1 MPALHAW
8 PDVVGPA
15 PPRSLLTSD
24 HVTDPWWLLVASTL
38 RTGPGAFA
46 VLAALCRAAP
56 DPDALLDLPLPQLR
70 GILRPLGLAS
80 GRAARLR
87 RLAKAYAHA
96 APTLRSGA
104 RAETGGVHRRVVDLD
119 GAGLLANEAWR
130 LFVEGDLSTRPA
142 DRELGEWWEWATSHA
157 AMRDAA
163 AVPPVEWAPRKRVR
177 RRAKRATG
185 DTEPSPPVV
194 VRRGGAL

>member
-1 MPALHAW
+1 MTPILHPW
-8 PDVVGPA
+8 PNADVVGSA

-24 HVTDPWWLLVASTL
+24 HVSDPWWLLVACAL
-38 RTGPGAFA
+38 RSGPSSFA
-46 VLAALCRAAP
+46 TLAALCRAAP

-80 GRAARLR
+80 GRTARLR
-87 RLAKAYAHA
+87 RLARAYLRA

-104 RAETGGVHRRVVDLD
+104 SAEVGGVHRRVRDLD
-119 GAGLLANEAWR
+119 GAGPLAEEAWR
-130 LFVEGDLSTRPA
+130 IFVEGDLSTRPA

-163 AVPPVEWAPRKRVR
+163 AVPPVEWAPRKRKRGRTPKPR
-177 RRAKRATG
+177 RTVVG
-185 DTEPSPPVV
+185 GEP
-194 VRRGGAL
+194 